1 MPIPKRAQTFAEFE
15 ASGDR
20 SNVGY
25 LGLKLGQ
32 RVRVRSPLYSG
43 WATVV
48 GEPPQGP
55 GVNIQTESSR
65 KILLVSGETIREAT
79 EPR

>member
-1 MPIPKRAQTFAEFE
+1 MQKRAQTLEEFE
-15 ASGDR
+15 ASGGWG
-20 SNVGY
+20 NVEY
-25 LGLKLGQ
+25 FGLKVGQ
-32 RVRVRSPLYSG
+32 RVRVRSQVYSG

-55 GVNIQTESSR
+55 GVYVRTDVSHTE
-65 KILLVSGETIREAT
+65 LLIGGEDIREAT